1 LEELIDSLFVLDE
14 PHLLEDYLI
23 LDEFY
28 WASRLLT
35 VFGVEDTGTCL
46 APVLSDN

>member
-1 LEELIDSLFVLDE
+1 VLDE

-23 LDEFY
+23 LNEFY